1 MVWGRDSTIVR
12 RAVYLY
18 CTTAIMHVCT
28 YELLRSTR
36 FDYDNTRLRVGFSW
50 LLLKVLF
57 AKLTVKGV
65 QLNSTSSFSILLPL
79 KRLVFVVCVTNNNIL
94 IKFCVFL
101 SACTQYSKINLNLEC
116 TCNKYCHLIGHSEVS
131 NLEMLL
137 IQIYKSSK

>member
-1 MVWGRDSTIVR
+1 MQCSTV
-12 RAVYLY
+12 Y
-18 CTTAIMHVCT
+18 CTTAVKLSYACT
-28 YELLRSTR
+28 YLLRSTR

-57 AKLTVKGV
+57 AKLTVEGV

-79 KRLVFVVCVTNNNIL
+79 KRLVFVVCVTNNNNIL

-131 NLEMLL
+131 NLEMFL